1 MNLAAMIDETRIVA
15 ESEVIV
21 RSGEQDVADIMHQR
35 SANSDVVFLGLRD
48 PDPWPGGG
56 VRGESATGD

>member
-1 MNLAAMIDETRIVA
+1 MNLAAMIDETRI
-15 ESEVIV
+15 E
-21 RSGEQDVADIMHQR
+21 DVADIMHQR

-48 PDPWPGGG
+48 PDPWRGEG